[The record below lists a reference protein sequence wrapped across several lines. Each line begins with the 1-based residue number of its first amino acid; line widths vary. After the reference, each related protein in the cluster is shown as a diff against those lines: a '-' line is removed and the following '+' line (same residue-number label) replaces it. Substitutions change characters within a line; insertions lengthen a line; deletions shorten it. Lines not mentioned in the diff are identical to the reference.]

1 MCEIRIKQQMH
12 FEYQEIKKYYRN
24 DEMAFVISIIF
35 SYVHY
40 ILEYIMVLN
49 QSWIETTIKL
59 D

>member
-1 MCEIRIKQQMH
+1 MCEIRIKHQMH

-49 QSWIETTIKL
+49 QNWIETTIKL

>member
-1 MCEIRIKQQMH
+1 MCEIRIKHQMH

-35 SYVHY
+35 SCVHY

-49 QSWIETTIKL
+49 QNWIETTIKL